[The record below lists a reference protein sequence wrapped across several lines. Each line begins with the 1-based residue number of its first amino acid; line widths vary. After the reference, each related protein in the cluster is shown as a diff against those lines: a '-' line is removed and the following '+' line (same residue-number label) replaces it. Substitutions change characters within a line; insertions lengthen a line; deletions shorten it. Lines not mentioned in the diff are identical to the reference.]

1 MLDTKI
7 PPPLVTALSA
17 LLMWLMGGKP
27 DRSEWQT
34 VVAIAFITIGL
45 GLMLAALITFIKI
58 GTTVNPLKPHRTKH
72 LVISGVFNW
81 SRNPIYLGDLLILC
95 GWLVWLGNPVAVIVL
110 PAFVAYIN
118 RFQIRPEEAALKR
131 LFAQAYQDYSNRVR
145 RWL

>member
-17 LLMWLMGGKP
+17 LVMWSLGSRP
-27 DRSEWQT
+27 ERSEWQT
-34 VVAIAFITIGL
+34 VAAIAFIAAGL
-45 GLMLAALITFIKI
+45 GLMLAAVVNFMKV
-58 GTTVNPLKPHRTKH
+58 GTTVNPLTPHRTKH
-72 LVISGVFNW
+72 LVVSGIFNW

-95 GWLVWLGNPVAVIVL
+95 GWLVWLGNPLAVIVL
-110 PAFVAYIN
+110 PAFVAYIT

-131 LFAQAYQDYSNRVR
+131 LFTQSYLDYSNRVR